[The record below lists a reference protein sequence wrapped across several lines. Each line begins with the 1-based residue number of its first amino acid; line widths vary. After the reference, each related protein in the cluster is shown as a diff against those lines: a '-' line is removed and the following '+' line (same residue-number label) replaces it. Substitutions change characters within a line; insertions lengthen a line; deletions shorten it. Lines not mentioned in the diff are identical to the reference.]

1 MDLSRLSTAH
11 KVGLAGTVGLLVSSF
26 LPWYSV
32 SVFGESFSLNGW
44 DAGFLAWFGIVLG
57 LVAGVVLALKA
68 FGTKDVAAG
77 GFASEQIALVLA
89 VLSVI
94 FIVLRLVTESTAV
107 AFGLFLGLLSAA
119 AIAYG
124 AYKAMTEAGMSV
136 DDMKKRFESARGGDG
151 ASGSGPTSPP
161 PPAT

>member
-11 KVGLAGTVGLLVSSF
+11 KIGLAGTVGLLISSF

-32 SVFGESFSLNGW
+32 EIFGESFSLSGW
-44 DAGFLAWFGIVLG
+44 DAEFLAWFGIVLG
-57 LVAGVVLALKA
+57 LAAGVILALKA
-68 FGTKDVAAG
+68 FGTKDVSAG
-77 GFASEQIALVLA
+77 GFASEQLALALA
-89 VLSVI
+89 ALSVI
-94 FIVLRLVTESTAV
+94 FIVLRLVTESSAV
-107 AFGLFLGLLSAA
+107 AFGLFLGLVSAA

-136 DDMKKRFESARGGDG
+136 DDMKKQFGAPQGTTGG
-151 ASGSGPTSPP
+151 GPTSPP

>member
-1 MDLSRLSTAH
+1 MDLSRLSTAY
-11 KVGLAGTVGLLVSSF
+11 KIGLAGTVGLLISSF

-32 SVFGESFSLNGW
+32 EIFGESFSLNGW
-44 DAGFLAWFGIVLG
+44 DAEFLAWFGIVLG
-57 LVAGVVLALKA
+57 LAAGVILALKA
-68 FGTKDVAAG
+68 FGTKDVRAG
-77 GFASEQIALVLA
+77 GFAAEQLALVLA
-89 VLSVI
+89 ALSVI

-107 AFGLFLGLLSAA
+107 AFGLFLGLVSAA

-136 DDMKKRFESARGGDG
+136 DDMKKQFDSGRSTSGD
-151 ASGSGPTSPP
+151 GPTSPP